1 MFFLQLIRSGY
12 TASEI
17 IIAAACFILTTLS
30 AIIMHECAH
39 GLVAKWCGDNTAKL
53 AGRLSINPAKHFDL
67 VGLLMF
73 LLVGFGWAK
82 PVPINSDNFK
92 NRKVGLILVSL
103 AGVVTNLLNAGIM
116 LLILHLIGPYIAYY
130 YVSESAFILILKWFA
145 YYFLVYGISINM
157 MLALFNLLPIF
168 PLDGFNFINQFL
180 PYGNKFS
187 QFMYRY
193 GSYVLLALILI
204 GTISNNL
211 GFPYLNIFNLFSNI
225 IQRLILLAIG
235 GPAI

>member
-1 MFFLQLIRSGY
+1 MFFLQLIRSGLS
-12 TASEI
+12 APEI
-17 IIAAACFILTTLS
+17 IIAAACFILTALS

-53 AGRLSINPAKHFDL
+53 AGRLTINPAKHFDL

-82 PVPINSDNFK
+82 PVPINSGNFK
-92 NRKVGLILVSL
+92 NRKVGLVLVSL
-103 AGVVTNLLNAGIM
+103 AGVVSNLILAGLM
-116 LLILHLIGPYIAYY
+116 LLILYFIGPYVAYY
-130 YVSESAFILILKWFA
+130 YMGESSFIIVLKWFA
-145 YYFLVYGISINM
+145 YYFLVYGIQINM

-187 QFMYRY
+187 EFMYRY
-193 GSYVLLALILI
+193 GSYVLIALILV
-204 GTISNNL
+204 GTISDSF
-211 GFPYLNIFNLFSNI
+211 GFPYLNIFGLFSDLVL
-225 IQRLILLAIG
+225 RLILIAIG
-235 GPAI
+235 GPAV

>member
-1 MFFLQLIRSGY
+1 MFFLQLIRSGNEI
-12 TASEI
+12 SEK
-17 IIAAACFILTTLS
+17 IIAAACFILTALS

-39 GLVAKWCGDNTAKL
+39 GLVAKWCGDDTAKL

-67 VGLLMF
+67 IGLLMF

-82 PVPINSDNFK
+82 PVPINSNNFK
-92 NRKVGLILVSL
+92 NRKVGIILVSL
-103 AGVVTNLLNAGIM
+103 AGVLTNIINAGIM
-116 LLILHLIGPYIAYY
+116 LLILYLIGPYIKDC
-130 YVSESAFILILKWFA
+130 YVYESGFIIVLKWFA

-157 MLALFNLLPIF
+157 MLAMFNLLPVF
-168 PLDGFNFINQFL
+168 PLDGFNFVNQFL

-193 GSYVLLALILI
+193 GAYVLLVIILV
-204 GTISNNL
+204 GTVGDSL
-211 GFPYLNIFNLFSNI
+211 GVPYLNIFGLFSSL
-225 IQRLILLAIG
+225 IQRLILLAVG